1 MGSRARRAVI
11 GAVTV
16 GLVASGAVL
25 SGAAAD
31 YSDPEY
37 LAYDLDNMARTSEDQ
52 SYHVTSDSYR
62 EASREIFL
70 DTWLQGLARQYRDL
84 DDGRVYAGLGQIAP
98 GGNVGDPEHHLDGPR
113 LEVEFLNREGTKLVG
128 NVWPCRSFLERA
140 SAGQAAGGCPLVVV
154 TTGSIQVTQHMYG
167 YLARHLQDSGYT
179 VFTFDVR
186 GQGESETTNPSNP
199 FQVNPQ
205 DGASFQNGTV
215 DALRFALSSG
225 EAPYVP
231 VGMTPAQVDAYA
243 ASTHVDRFNPVSA
256 AVDGARIGLVGH
268 SLGASAVTA
277 VQQCTSV
284 NPSTLPLSAACNG
297 ERFPIRAIVAYD
309 SLGSSPD
316 PRVPAFNHVGD
327 GYFIN
332 AVPTPTPPDPGAISS
347 AGSSYGKWRAAGQ
360 DACVISGRGF
370 THADWSEIP
379 YIVSGTRTGTGQAKY
394 YTRAWF
400 DRFVSGDPDV
410 QVAGHD
416 ALSAGP
422 IPAEAAGSHADHR
435 ASLFSGK
442 SRSACSVS
450 AIADRAAFASSDLRA
465 YAGVAAVGDWAALND
480 EREYGT
486 SGKGALHLPTVL
498 AGP

>member
-1 MGSRARRAVI
+1 MGSSARRALI
-11 GAVTV
+11 GVVATA
-16 GLVASGAVL
+16 LVASGAL
-25 SGAAAD
+25 SSGARAD
-31 YSDPEY
+31 YTDPEY

-52 SYHVTSDSYR
+52 SYQVTSDSYR

-70 DTWLQGLARQYRDL
+70 DTWLQGLARQSRDL
-84 DDGRVYAGLGQIAP
+84 DDGRLYAGLGQVLP
-98 GGNVGDPEHHLDGPR
+98 GGNVGDPEHYLDGPR
-113 LEVEFLNREGTKLVG
+113 VEVEFLNREGAKLVG
-128 NVWPCRSFLERA
+128 NVWPCRTFLERG
-140 SAGQAAGGCPLVVV
+140 SAGQAADGCPLVVV
-154 TTGSIQVTQHMYG
+154 TTGSIQVTQYMYG
-167 YLARHLQDSGYT
+167 YLARHLQDNGYT

-205 DGASFQNGTV
+205 DGANFNNATV
-215 DALRFALSSG
+215 DALRFALSAG
-225 EAPYVP
+225 DAPYVP
-231 VGMTPAQVDAYA
+231 VGMTEAQVDAYA
-243 ASTHVDRFNPVSA
+243 TSTDVDRFNPVSA
-256 AVDGARIGLVGH
+256 AVDGDHIGLVGH
-268 SLGASAVTA
+268 SLGASAVTT

-284 NPSTLPLSAACNG
+284 NPSALPLPAACNG
-297 ERFPIRAIVAYD
+297 ETFPIRAIVAYD
-309 SLGSSPD
+309 GLGSSPD

-347 AGSSYGKWRAAGQ
+347 TGSPYGNWRTAGQ

-394 YTRAWF
+394 YTQAWL
-400 DRFVSGDPDV
+400 DRFVSDDPAV

-416 ALSAGP
+416 ALTTGP
-422 IPAEAAGSHADHR
+422 IPTEAAGAHADQR

-442 SRSACSVS
+442 SRSACSVG
-450 AIADRAAFASSDLRA
+450 AIADRAAFVSNDLRA

-486 SGKGALHLPTVL
+486 SGKGALHVPTVL